1 MEGWPAASEEPPFPL
16 DCGTARPIQSQS
28 MIKLALTAP
37 IATFAEPDWLLIG
50 ICEGE
55 RLPCAADLADIPVVH
70 DFEGLIGPSQWIAV
84 VHPDLV
90 SRFCESTAAL
100 RLDMAGSSGAI
111 VLVGWRAAPEKE
123 AKTDCRITSFLC
135 SAPVFRSALQ
145 WAPKGPFR
153 LRQLCFYLLDALIN
167 GRIAVDRLLVRQ
179 LPLRID
185 STTAPET
192 KSDCVVIMP
201 HRGRMR
207 HLATALGF
215 LHHDGGPHPCI
226 RVGLDVDYPEE
237 YTKLATKY
245 PKVEFFVARPAPVGP
260 YVIRQELAHRSSEP
274 VIVLHDSD
282 DVSSSDRLEVLRKE
296 MRRTD
301 CDFVGSHELRVD
313 EIEKEVAAIR
323 FPLDVT
329 AALRRGPGHSLLHA
343 TAMIGRSQF
352 LAVGGLSTDQR
363 VANDTQFLF
372 RAYFGLKIRN
382 VDEFLYL
389 RRRHSR
395 ALTVHPATCNAI
407 PLRFQLDAA
416 WRADFGAVQ
425 RGEMRL
431 EESSLRPRLR
441 TEAFHLTPLPP
452 GSWKSATNHE

>member
-1 MEGWPAASEEPPFPL
+1 ML
-16 DCGTARPIQSQS
+16 
-28 MIKLALTAP
+28 KLGLTAP
-37 IATFAEPDWLLIG
+37 VATFSEPDWVLIG
-50 ICEGE
+50 MSEGE
-55 RLPCAADLADIPVVH
+55 RLPGAAELANIPVAH
-70 DFEGLIGPSQWIAV
+70 DFEGLIAQARWIAV

-90 SRFCESTAAL
+90 SPFFESTAAL
-100 RLDMAGSSGAI
+100 TLDIASPSAAI
-111 VLVGWRAAPEKE
+111 VLIGWRPAPEKE

-135 SAPVFRSALQ
+135 SVPVFRIALQ
-145 WAPKGPFR
+145 WAPKGPLR
-153 LRQLCFYLLDALIN
+153 LRQLCFYVLDAIIN
-167 GRIAVDRLLVRQ
+167 DRVAVDRLLVRQ
-179 LPLRID
+179 LPWRPEP
-185 STTAPET
+185 APANGT
-192 KSDCVVIMP
+192 KSDSVVIMP
-201 HRGRMR
+201 HRGTVR

-215 LHHDGGPHPCI
+215 LHNGEAPPRI
-226 RVGLDVDYPEE
+226 RVGLDVDDPHE
-237 YTKLATKY
+237 YTELARKFSD
-245 PKVEFFVARPAPVGP
+245 VEFFVARPAPVGP

-282 DVSSSDRLEVLRKE
+282 DVSSSNRLEVLTRE
-296 MRRTD
+296 MQRTD

-343 TAMIGRSQF
+343 TAMIGRSKF

-395 ALTVHPATCNAI
+395 ALTVEPSTCNAI
-407 PLRFQLDAA
+407 PLRFQLDAR
-416 WRADFGAVQ
+416 WRADFGAIQ
-425 RGEMRL
+425 RGEMRM
-431 EESSLRPRLR
+431 EESSLRPRKR
-441 TEAFHLTPLPP
+441 AEAFQLTRLPAE
-452 GSWKSATNHE
+452 SSKSATNHE